1 MATLRFAGAP
11 GVNTPA
17 LLTSGLTKAFGALVA
32 VREVSLNIAAGERR
46 AIIGTNGAGK
56 STLFNLVAGDFR
68 PSSGTLELFGQDV
81 TPLPAFQR
89 TRLGISRTYQTSRV
103 LSGLSVLDNLYLA
116 VRGVQSARFSMRL
129 PREADACRMRSRALA
144 SRVGL
149 AARVDALANEL
160 SHGEQR
166 QLEIG
171 LALAGEPRLLLLDEP
186 AAGLSPAER
195 PMLIRMLRE
204 LPRDMT
210 MVLIEHDMH
219 VALQVADRVTVMNEG
234 AVVFDGSPQE
244 AAESPLVELL
254 YLGKAGRDHAAASQG
269 A

>member
-1 MATLRFAGAP
+1 MAEPFLHVEDLRKSYGGLAALKGVDLTLDAGDF
-11 GVNTPA
+11 
-17 LLTSGLTKAFGALVA
+17 LCLFGP
-32 VREVSLNIAAGERR
+32 
-46 AIIGTNGAGK
+46 NGAGK

-116 VRGVQSARFSMRL
+116 VRGVQSRRFSVRL
-129 PREADACRMRSRALA
+129 PRETDACRMRSRALA
-144 SRVGL
+144 ASVGL
-149 AARVDALANEL
+149 ATRVDALANEL

-171 LALAGEPRLLLLDEP
+171 MALAGEPRLLLLDEP

-195 PMLIRMLRE
+195 PMLTRMLRE

-210 MVLIEHDMH
+210 MVLIEHDMQ

-244 AAESPLVELL
+244 AAASPLVELL
-254 YLGKAGRDHAAASQG
+254 YLGKAGRDHAAANQG